1 MEMWDTW
8 CTGIHLKRINIF
20 LKYRP
25 KNLTVERDIAFQ
37 KAFYKSENYEDFC
50 NRLSEIYKD
59 GENAHQKKILILL
72 ENMKMI
78 IKGCELK

>member
-59 GENAHQKKILILL
+59 GEECPSEEDFNFIREH
-72 ENMKMI
+72 ENDN
-78 IKGCELK
+78 